1 MFLFTSPR
9 LLFLLQASLPLVHK
23 LLLFLF
29 LPFSVGAFRT
39 QVLSAPLLFACPLLH
54 VPPLLRVSLALLIFS
69 SPPILLSSPP
79 RFLILSSFLLQ
90 FSSRYLF
97 FSPPRL
103 LPTPVA
109 LAKTT
114 LRFFLVPGPF
124 DCALLL
130 PPPIVFAALA
140 LSPAQLHHAL
150 LVPPPIAIAALALLP
165 AQSNGTLLLSPP
177 NIVPSPVLLLA
188 QSNGTL
194 LLSPPY
200 IILSPVLVVD
210 TIMKVAMDAATTAA
224 NGGRRKGSPARTWR
238 RRYRQSIHIDGFR
251 NLPLTIVHWLRPSP
265 TALKLLLAP
274 PALLH
279 FQLQLF

>member
-177 NIVPSPVLLLA
+177 
-188 QSNGTL
+188 
-194 LLSPPY
+194 Y